1 MYIQVWSLC
10 FYIQREHSM
19 RRSHACGALAVTPEG
34 PLHSQSPGGLSCG
47 GFRRGSG
54 PHEHLSVSAG
64 PVHPDDGTLQVVV
77 GMLQGP
83 RGGEPDTAVL
93 DTGCP
98 PLRLSWCCF
107 YKDNEIVPPGLML
120 LYSDVARI

>member
-1 MYIQVWSLC
+1 MELV
-10 FYIQREHSM
+10 F
-19 RRSHACGALAVTPEG
+19 
-34 PLHSQSPGGLSCG
+34 LHTKGTLYEAIAHLWSPGRDSGG
-47 GFRRGSG
+47 DFAFPEPRRPVMWGFRQGPG
-54 PHEHLSVSAG
+54 PHGRLSASAG

-98 PLRLSWCCF
+98 PLRLSWC
-107 YKDNEIVPPGLML
+107 
-120 LYSDVARI
+120 